1 MSPPTPRHHKSMSTT
16 LAQRSG
22 SVLLFAAFA
31 AILLAACSSEPL
43 EPLPAQSLSTPSPT
57 AQAIVNAKVVA
68 VLDGVTID
76 VEIDGEVFR
85 VRYLGID
92 VPGPG
97 PGLDPAIT
105 ARALDFNR
113 FRVLGRVVEIERDGV
128 DVDDAGRLLRYV
140 YVDGEM
146 VNRAMLEGGYAVVAG
161 FPAAFVQRDSFTQ
174 AEATAQQDG
183 RGYWRDVDEQNF
195 TQEDLAAD
203 ADHDDPTPEPIAV
216 PAFFGG
222 TLPLPPGA
230 DGDTCDFTGTREA
243 VIKGNVDSD
252 KGERTYVL
260 PGSIFY
266 STTVV
271 DTDDGDAWICTEDD
285 AIAAG
290 WTKAKH

>member
-1 MSPPTPRHHKSMSTT
+1 MLL
-16 LAQRSG
+16 LA
-22 SVLLFAAFA
+22 AC
-31 AILLAACSSEPL
+31 AILLAACSSEES
-43 EPLPAQSLSTPSPT
+43 EPLPTQTSLSPGPA
-57 AQAIVNAKVVA
+57 AQAVVSAKVVA

-97 PGLDPAIT
+97 PGLDPAIA

-113 FRVLGRVVEIERDGV
+113 FRVLDRVVEIERDGV

-146 VNRAMLEGGYAVVAG
+146 VNKAMLEGGYAVVAG
-161 FPAAFVQRDSFTQ
+161 FPAAFIQRESFTQ
-174 AEATAQQDG
+174 AEAAAQHDG
-183 RGYWRDVDEQNF
+183 RGFWRDVDEQNF
-195 TQEDLAAD
+195 AQEDLIED
-203 ADHDDPTPEPIAV
+203 SGHDDPAPEPTNV
-216 PAFFGG
+216 PEFRGG

-230 DGDTCDFTGTREA
+230 EGDSCDFTGTREA

-252 KGERTYVL
+252 TGERVYIM

-271 DTDDGDAWICTEDD
+271 DTDNGDVWICTEDD

>member
-1 MSPPTPRHHKSMSTT
+1 MSMIS
-16 LAQRSG
+16 AQRRIFR
-22 SVLLFAAFA
+22 LLLATCA
-31 AILLAACSSEPL
+31 AILLAACSSEPP
-43 EPLPAQSLSTPSPT
+43 EPPPT
-57 AQAIVNAKVVA
+57 QTLDAPGPTVQAIVTAKVVA

-76 VEIDGEVFR
+76 VEIAGEVFR

-113 FRVLGRVVEIERDGV
+113 FRVLGRDVEIERDGV

-146 VNRAMLEGGYAVVAG
+146 VNKAMLDGGYAVVAG
-161 FPAAFVQRDSFTQ
+161 FPAEFVQRVSFTQ
-174 AEATAQQDG
+174 AETAAQQDG
-183 RGYWRDVDEQNF
+183 RGYWRDVDERNF
-195 TQEDLAAD
+195 TQEDLVED
-203 ADHDDPTPEPIAV
+203 ADHDTPTPESAEV
-216 PAFFGG
+216 PQFRGG

-252 KGERTYVL
+252 TGERIYIM

-266 STTVV
+266 STTIV
-271 DTDDGDAWICTEDD
+271 DTDDGDAWICTEDE
-285 AIAAG
+285 AIATG

>member
-1 MSPPTPRHHKSMSTT
+1 MSITS
-16 LAQRSG
+16 AQRPV
-22 SVLLFAAFA
+22 SVLLLAACTAF
-31 AILLAACSSEPL
+31 LLAACSPEPA
-43 EPLPAQSLSTPSPT
+43 EPLPTQTLSSPSPT
-57 AQAIVNAKVVA
+57 AQAVATAKVVA

-76 VEIDGEVFR
+76 VEIDGEIFR

-92 VPGPG
+92 IPGPG

-105 ARALDFNR
+105 TRALDFNR
-113 FRVLGRVVEIERDGV
+113 FRVLGRIVEIERDGV

-161 FPAAFVQRDSFTQ
+161 FPAAFVQRDSFTR
-174 AEATAQQDG
+174 AETAAQQDG

-195 TQEDLAAD
+195 TQADLVEV
-203 ADHDDPTPEPIAV
+203 ADHDDPTPEPT
-216 PAFFGG
+216 AFPQFLGG
-222 TLPLPPGA
+222 TLPLPPGSN
-230 DGDTCDFTGTREA
+230 GDTCDFTGTREG

-252 KGERTYVL
+252 TGERTYIL